1 MIRALQAKEE
11 QEADIAE
18 EEEEAEVV
26 KMAQTQ
32 TMQVGG
38 LEQWEVEG

>member
-1 MIRALQAKEE
+1 MIKVLQAKEE
-11 QEADIAE
+11 EEAEIV
-18 EEEEAEVV
+18 EAEVV